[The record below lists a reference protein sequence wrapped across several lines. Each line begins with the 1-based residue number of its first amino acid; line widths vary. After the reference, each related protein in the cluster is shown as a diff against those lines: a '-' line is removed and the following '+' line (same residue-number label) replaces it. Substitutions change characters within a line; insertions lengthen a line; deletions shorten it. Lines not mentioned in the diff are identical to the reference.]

1 MNGIQS
7 LLQEL
12 PAPVR
17 KTLYALIAIVG
28 LVLAIL
34 QTLDVNDLGPLTMTQ
49 ALQIYAFLSPLVGA
63 VAVANVS
70 KPAPGSMVE
79 AAGLGELVQDY
90 DLDMSAFEP
99 VGEIADVYGEA
110 QGSWSP

>member
-1 MNGIQS
+1 MTGIPT

-12 PAPVR
+12 PAPLR
-17 KTLYALIAIVG
+17 KTLYAVVTIVG

-34 QTLDVNDLGPLTMTQ
+34 QTLDVSDLGPLTMTQ

-70 KPAPGSMVE
+70 KPVVE
-79 AAGLGELVQDY
+79 STGLGELVQDH
-90 DLDMSAFEP
+90 DLDMAAFEP
-99 VGEIADVYGEA
+99 VGQSEDVYGVA
-110 QGSWSP
+110 QESWSS